1 MKGKSRF
8 RAAFH
13 REEFLTDETLQ
24 RLGFS
29 VAVDSMGFQVWRI
42 NVPYYHKVIQVSINP
57 DLPRTNPNCGVF
69 SLYTPQQVVDGV
81 DAEGNP
87 EQITFP
93 ESTTNVAWYV
103 DTCERLYSLIQII
116 THVNL
121 Y

>member
-1 MKGKSRF
+1 MKGKKF
-8 RAAFH
+8 KAAFH

-24 RLGFS
+24 RLGFT

-42 NVPYYHKVIQVSINP
+42 KIPYYYKTIQIRINP

-69 SLYTPQQVVDGV
+69 SLFTPQETIDGV
-81 DAEGNP
+81 NAQGEP
-87 EQITFP
+87 EQLTTP
-93 ESTTNVAWYV
+93 EQTTNVAWYV
-103 DTCERLYSLIQII
+103 DTCERLYTLIQTI